1 MKTILKLTALVLFL
15 GTFTA
20 CVQDDDYSVPGDLGQ
35 VENANLNALLANAT
49 ELTIQQVKDQFV
61 AGAVTQITSD
71 VYVKGYV
78 SSSDASGN
86 FYKEFFIQDSPSNP
100 TAAIKVVV
108 DASDLFARYNLG
120 REVYINLKDLY
131 IGETR
136 SGDGVIAIG
145 EFPNAD
151 NDEVENIRENTAKTK
166 VLRSSVTETIVPL
179 SLDMTAIGASNI
191 GMFVETQAQFPTSL
205 NGALYVD
212 ANDSYDTARTM
223 EYCDGFGYAN
233 FILETSTFANFKNMP
248 LPTGSGTIAG
258 VINKNY
264 NGSNLVMV
272 LNDVADVNMNDARC
286 TPLDINDFTP
296 VLEEDF
302 SSATNN
308 TNLDIPGWT
317 NFAEAGGRVWREKV
331 YQGNGFTEFSA
342 YNSGDAS
349 NIAWLVSPVMD
360 MDAQTNEILSFKTS
374 KHHLDSPQNTLEV
387 FVSTDFDGTNVLTAT
402 WQPITAN
409 LVSMSDPNYDWINS
423 GSVDLSTYTGNLYVA
438 FKYTGSGT
446 DTTLDGAFRV
456 DDFSVMGM

>member
-1 MKTILKLTALVLFL
+1 MKTILKIVAVVLFI
-15 GTFTA
+15 GSFTA
-20 CVQDDDYSVPGDLGQ
+20 CVQDDDYSVPGNLGQ
-35 VENANLNALLANAT
+35 VENQNVTALVANSTA
-49 ELTIQQVKDQFV
+49 LTIQQVKDMFV
-61 AGAVTQITSD
+61 AGQVTQITSN

-78 SSSDASGN
+78 SSSDESGN
-86 FYKEFFIQDSPSNP
+86 FYKEFFIQDAPSNP

-108 DASDLFARYNLG
+108 DASDLFARYNFG
-120 REVYINLKDLY
+120 REIYIDLKDLY
-131 IGETR
+131 VGETR

-145 EFPNAD
+145 EFPNAT
-151 NDEVENIRENTAKTK
+151 NDEVENIRENTANTK
-166 VLRSSVTETIVPL
+166 ILRSSVTETIVPL
-179 SLDMTAIGASNI
+179 TLNMSAIGASNI

-205 NGALYVD
+205 NGASYVD
-212 ANDSYDTARTM
+212 PNDSYDTARTM
-223 EYCDGFGYAN
+223 EYCDGFGYVN
-233 FILETSTFANFKNMP
+233 FILETSTFANFKQIP

-258 VINKNY
+258 VINNNY

-272 LNDVADVNMNDARC
+272 LNDVNDVDMNDTRC
-286 TPLDINDFTP
+286 TPLDINNFTA
-296 VLEEDF
+296 VLQEDF

-331 YQGNGFTEFSA
+331 YQGNGYTEFSA

-349 NIAWLVSPVMD
+349 NIAWLVSPMMD
-360 MDAQTNEILSFKTS
+360 MDAQTNEILSFTTS
-374 KHHLDSPQNTLEV
+374 KHHLDSAQNTLEV
-387 FVSTDFDGTNVLTAT
+387 FVSSDFDGTNVLAAT

-409 LVSMSDPNYDWINS
+409 LVTMNDPNYNWINS
-423 GSVDLSTYTGNLYVA
+423 GSIDLSSYTGNLYVA